1 MRAGVPALVGP
12 GGPSSEGWVAEE
24 NKMDRE
30 RNWGGGGG
38 GGGWESEREKEKVAN
53 TVYFL
58 GK

>member
-38 GGGWESEREKEKVAN
+38 GGGREERERK
-53 TVYFL
+53 
-58 GK
+58 GKSREYSIFSR